1 MTTKIC
7 AMIWRERRFPD
18 CLLKNFRVICRDQVI
33 CRDNDNR
40 CTAFD
45 AGVSLITTLLLGG
58 IEDTLYQTHGATVR
72 LPGRAAR

>member
-7 AMIWRERRFPD
+7 AMIWHERGFPD
-18 CLLKNFRVICRDQVI
+18 CLLKNFQVI

-40 CTAFD
+40 CTD
-45 AGVSLITTLLLGG
+45 LGAGVSLITKLLLDG
-58 IEDTLYQTHGATVR
+58 IEDTLYQTHGDTVG